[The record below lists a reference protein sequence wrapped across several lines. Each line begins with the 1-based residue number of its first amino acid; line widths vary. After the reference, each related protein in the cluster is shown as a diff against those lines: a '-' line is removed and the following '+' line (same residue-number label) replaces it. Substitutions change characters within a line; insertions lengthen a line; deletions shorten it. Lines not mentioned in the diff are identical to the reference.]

1 MGNTEEILIE
11 DQKFRIFRRLPI
23 PIAREVQ
30 QMLLNAAEGFT
41 GSVEDLESGKIK
53 AKDAKGVDM
62 NLINETYDYLL
73 INGVLSPKIT
83 KADIDNIENDFQFY
97 YQELADLLMKKYQDG
112 AKRIKKKSPN

>member
-1 MGNTEEILIE
+1 MGNTEEVLIE

-23 PIAREVQ
+23 PIARQVQ
-30 QMLLNAAEGFT
+30 QMLLESAEGFT

-53 AKDAKGVDM
+53 AKDARGVDM
-62 NLINETYDYLL
+62 NLINEAYDFLL

-97 YQELADLLMKKYQDG
+97 YQELADLLLAKFQSAAKK
-112 AKRIKKKSPN
+112 IKKKSSN